1 MSIESLTDLKGLRR
15 AGLVV
20 ASALDLLRSHVR
32 PGITTA
38 ELDAI
43 ALEYLRSQGARS
55 APQLAYDF
63 PGATCISVNEQAVH
77 GVPGPRLL
85 KDGDLVTLDVTV
97 ELDGYYADAA
107 ITVPV
112 GTPSQLATALCA
124 CAQAAFW
131 KGAEA
136 ARAGEQLSRVGY
148 EVEQEVRRHGF
159 RVLRELC
166 GHGIGRSIHEDPN
179 VCNFYDARDRT
190 RLTKGLVIAL
200 EPIIS
205 AGSDR
210 TRVERDGWTVRS
222 ADRSL
227 TAHFEHTI
235 AITAGTPIV
244 LTAR

>member
-1 MSIESLTDLKGLRR
+1 MSIDSIADLKGLRR

-20 ASALDLLRSHVR
+20 ASTLKLLRSHVR

-43 ALEYLRSQGARS
+43 ALQHMRANGARS

-63 PGATCISVNEQAVH
+63 PGTICISVNDQAVH
-77 GVPGPRLL
+77 GIPGPRVLA
-85 KDGDLVTLDVTV
+85 DGDLVTLDVTV

-107 ITVPV
+107 VTVPV
-112 GTPSQLATALCA
+112 GQATPVANALCE
-124 CAQAAFW
+124 CAEAAFW
-131 KGAEA
+131 KGTQV
-136 ARAGEQLSRVGY
+136 ARAGEPLSRIGY

-166 GHGIGRSIHEDPN
+166 GHGIGRAIHEEPS
-179 VCNFYDARDRT
+179 VCNFYDPRDRT

-210 TRVERDGWTVRS
+210 TRTERDGWTVRS

-235 AITAGTPIV
+235 VITAGSPLV
-244 LTAR
+244 VTAV

>member
-1 MSIESLTDLKGLRR
+1 MSIDSLTDLKGLRR

-20 ASALDLLRSHVR
+20 ASTLDLLRSHVR
-32 PGITTA
+32 PGITTG

-43 ALEYLRSQGARS
+43 ALEYLRRQGARS

-77 GVPGPRLL
+77 GIPGQRVL

-107 ITVPV
+107 VTVPV
-112 GTPSQLATALCA
+112 GTTTPLGTALCA
-124 CAQAAFW
+124 CAEAAFW
-131 KGAEA
+131 RGAKV
-136 ARAGEQLSRVGY
+136 ARAGEPLARVGY

-166 GHGIGRSIHEDPN
+166 GHGIGRAIHENPS
-179 VCNFYDARDRT
+179 VCNFYDPRERT

-210 TRVERDGWTVRS
+210 TRVESDGWTVRS

-235 AITAGTPIV
+235 VISAGTPLV
-244 LTAR
+244 LTAL

>member
-1 MSIESLTDLKGLRR
+1 MSIDSLSDLKGLRR

-20 ASALDLLRSHVR
+20 ASTLELLKSHVR

-43 ALEYLRSQGARS
+43 ALEHLRSHGARS

-63 PGATCISVNEQAVH
+63 PAATCISVNEEAVH
-77 GVPGPRLL
+77 GIPGPRVLM
-85 KDGDLVTLDVTV
+85 DGDLVTLDVTV

-107 ITVPV
+107 VTVPV
-112 GTPSQLATALCA
+112 GTASALGTALCA
-124 CAQAAFW
+124 CAEAAFW
-131 KGAEA
+131 RGADV
-136 ARAGEQLSRVGY
+136 ARDGIELSRVGF
-148 EVEQEVRRHGF
+148 EVEQEVRRRGF
-159 RVLRELC
+159 RVMRELC
-166 GHGIGRSIHEDPN
+166 GHGIGRAIHERPS
-179 VCNFYDARDRT
+179 VCNFYNPRDRT

-210 TRVERDGWTVRS
+210 IRTERDGWTVRS

-235 AITAGTPIV
+235 VISSGTPLV
-244 LTAR
+244 LTAA

>member
-1 MSIESLTDLKGLRR
+1 MSIDSLSDLKGLRR

-20 ASALDLLRSHVR
+20 ASTLEMLRSHVR

-43 ALEYLRSQGARS
+43 ALEHLRRHGARS
-55 APQLAYDF
+55 APQLAYNF
-63 PGATCISVNEQAVH
+63 PGATCISVNEEAVH
-77 GVPGPRLL
+77 GVPGPRVLQ
-85 KDGDLVTLDVTV
+85 DGDLVTLDVTV

-107 ITVPV
+107 VTVPV
-112 GTPSQLATALCA
+112 GTPTQLGVALCA
-124 CAQAAFW
+124 CAEAAFW
-131 KGAEA
+131 KGAMA
-136 ARAGEQLSRVGY
+136 ARAGEGLARIGY

-166 GHGIGRSIHEDPN
+166 GHGIGRTIHEGPN
-179 VCNFYDARDRT
+179 VCNFYDPRNRT

-210 TRVERDGWTVRS
+210 TRTERDGWTVRS

-235 AITAGTPIV
+235 VISSGSPLV
-244 LTAR
+244 LTAA

>member
-1 MSIESLTDLKGLRR
+1 MSIESLSDLKGLRR

-20 ASALDLLRSHVR
+20 ASTLDLLRSHVR

-43 ALEYLRSQGARS
+43 ALEHLRSHGARS

-63 PGATCISVNEQAVH
+63 PGAICISINEEAVH
-77 GVPGPRLL
+77 GIPGPRVL
-85 KDGDLVTLDVTV
+85 KDGDLVTLDVTA
-97 ELDGYYADAA
+97 ELDGFFADAA
-107 ITVPV
+107 VTVPV
-112 GTPSQLATALCA
+112 GTPTPLGIALCA
-124 CAQAAFW
+124 CAEAAFW
-131 KGAEA
+131 KGARV
-136 ARAGEQLSRVGY
+136 ARAGEPLSRVGY

-166 GHGIGRSIHEDPN
+166 GHGIGRAIHEKPS
-179 VCNFYDARDRT
+179 VCNFYDPRDRT
-190 RLTKGLVIAL
+190 RLNRGLVIAL

-210 TRVERDGWTVRS
+210 TRTERDGWTVRS

-235 AITAGTPIV
+235 VITSGSPLV
-244 LTAR
+244 LTAV